1 MKNKDRIRDMKSGN
15 NIIGVGLLTAI
26 SASLCCITPVLAL
39 LAGTSGLASTFSWLD
54 PFRPYFIGLTI
65 LVLGIA
71 WYQKLTPKK
80 QKDCNCETGTK
91 TPFIR
96 TKTFLGLVTVFA
108 GLMLAFPIY
117 AHIFY
122 PKTEKQVIVVDKQN
136 IKIVEFTINGMTCS
150 GCVNEVN
157 HEVNK
162 LQGII
167 KTVVSYENG
176 NAVIEFDDTKTDIDE
191 IEKAITKTGYLVTD
205 KKEK

>member
-1 MKNKDRIRDMKSGN
+1 MKSEN
-15 NIIGVGLLTAI
+15 RLAGLGILTAI
-26 SASLCCITPVLAL
+26 SASLCCITPILAL

-65 LVLGIA
+65 FVLGIA
-71 WYQKLTPKK
+71 WYQKLTKRK
-80 QKDCNCETGTK
+80 QIDCNCETKTK
-91 TPFIR
+91 TTFIQ

-117 AHIFY
+117 THIFY
-122 PKTEKQVIVVDKQN
+122 SKTEKQVIIVDKQN
-136 IKIVEFTINGMTCS
+136 IKIVEFTIKGMTCS